1 MATED
6 EKENFLVYLDKD
18 GVYHEGEVQA
28 VTETC

>member
-18 GVYHEGEVQA
+18 GVNHEGEV
-28 VTETC
+28 TETC